1 MQPETVRHQ
10 ESLELLDLRLAFPPR
25 TCFFLRKGERGRTQN
40 TTKNEQEAVQ
50 AGPDQKR
57 HPKQRTFLFWSAE
70 NANINLGV
78 KKQLSLCA
86 SRTAFFAV
94 ETKFLICF

>member
-1 MQPETVRHQ
+1 MSRKVAAGQLPET
-10 ESLELLDLRLAFPPR
+10 
-25 TCFFLRKGERGRTQN
+25 
-40 TTKNEQEAVQ
+40 NEQEAVQ

-70 NANINLGV
+70 NAKINLGV

-86 SRTAFFAV
+86 SRTAFC
-94 ETKFLICF
+94 FLSKQSV